1 MTRRIVVLS
10 TISAKEALIELV
22 PEFERASGD
31 KVDITYAGGA
41 GLTERIRGGSQAD
54 LFIGPDEFSSPLI
67 TEGKLLPGS
76 RMALAHS
83 RTALAIRTGAPKPDI
98 GTMEKLKS
106 VLLATKSISY
116 SGGASGMHF
125 VRIIRQLGIA
135 EEIAARRVAALPGE
149 LIGAVVARGAADIGV
164 QQVSELLPVSGIEIV
179 QPLPP
184 ELRHTITYGATA
196 FPQSTQCEAA
206 RALVTFLKSEAA
218 RSVWREKGF
227 EPV

>member
-1 MTRRIVVLS
+1 MPVLS

-22 PEFERASGD
+22 REFERASGS
-31 KVDITYAGGA
+31 KVDIAYAGGA
-41 GLTERIRGGSQAD
+41 GLTERIRGGAQAD

-67 TEGKLLPGS
+67 TEGKLLAGTRIP
-76 RMALAHS
+76 LAHS
-83 RTALAIRTGAPKPDI
+83 STALAIRTGAPKPDI
-98 GTMEKLKS
+98 GTIEKLKG
-106 VLLATKSISY
+106 VLLAANSIAY
-116 SGGASGMHF
+116 SAGASGMHF
-125 VRIIRQLGIA
+125 VRIIRQLRIA

-164 QQVSELLPVSGIEIV
+164 QQVSELMPVSGIEIV

-184 ELRHTITYGATA
+184 ELRHTITYGATG
-196 FPQSTQCEAA
+196 FPQSTQREAA

-218 RSVWREKGF
+218 RSIWREKGL

>member
-1 MTRRIVVLS
+1 MSVLS
-10 TISAKEALIELV
+10 TISAKEALIELL

-41 GLTERIRGGSQAD
+41 GLTERIRGGVQAD
-54 LFIGPDEFSSPLI
+54 LFIGPEEFSSPLI
-67 TEGKLLPGS
+67 TEGKLLAGS
-76 RMALAHS
+76 RVALAHS
-83 RTALAIRTGAPKPDI
+83 STALAIRAGAPKADI

-106 VLLATKSISY
+106 VLLAANSISY

-125 VRIIRQLGIA
+125 VRIIKQLGIA
-135 EEIAARRVAALPGE
+135 EKMATKRVAARPGE

-196 FPQSTQCEAA
+196 FPQSPEREAAQPFVAFLKTEAA
-206 RALVTFLKSEAA
+206 RN
-218 RSVWREKGF
+218 VWREKGF
-227 EPV
+227 EPM

>member
-1 MTRRIVVLS
+1 
-10 TISAKEALIELV
+10 
-22 PEFERASGD
+22 
-31 KVDITYAGGA
+31 
-41 GLTERIRGGSQAD
+41 
-54 LFIGPDEFSSPLI
+54 
-67 TEGKLLPGS
+67 
-76 RMALAHS
+76 
-83 RTALAIRTGAPKPDI
+83 
-98 GTMEKLKS
+98 

-184 ELRHTITYGATA
+184 ELRHTITYGATG
-196 FPQSTQCEAA
+196 FPQSTQREAA